1 MMATESLGQ
10 CISDD
15 DLHSPTD
22 ASDDSVEVKVHPILA
37 LSKKNKRKLGEP
49 RKVDAKVSPA
59 KRARKTHQTSLLHHH
74 HHHHNQIVPN
84 SAPSPFRPWS
94 EPPLSQHGDDQ
105 PLSLVV
111 RPSVVPTTPS
121 PALCGAK
128 PTVAPPPI
136 RKRIVNSKFSVESL
150 IGEQQPQ
157 IPKPPALQTPT
168 KSTPKSPRRTPN
180 VETGRESVASSSGM
194 QRNYKNMTRERRI
207 EANARERT
215 RVHTISAAFDTL
227 RQTIPSYSN
236 SQKLSKLSI
245 LRIACSYI
253 VALSRVAGDDYS
265 AGQTA
270 PSVPEC
276 VDKVTKT
283 IHAEGKVRKKKDD

>member
-1 MMATESLGQ
+1 MMATEISVLGQ
-10 CISDD
+10 HACISDD

-37 LSKKNKRKLGEP
+37 LSKKNKRKLVEP
-49 RKVDAKVSPA
+49 RKVANEGKA
-59 KRARKTHQTSLLHHH
+59 AIKRVRKCEKPLT
-74 HHHHNQIVPN
+74 VA
-84 SAPSPFRPWS
+84 SAAHSPFRPWS
-94 EPPLSQHGDDQ
+94 EPTCQQAAADEQ
-105 PLSLVV
+105 PLALVV
-111 RPSVVPTTPS
+111 RPQTMVVSSPT
-121 PALCGAK
+121 LCGAQ

-136 RKRIVNSKFSVESL
+136 RKRLANSKFSVESL
-150 IGEQQPQ
+150 LGAQAAAAAAAAEAEKPQPAASKS
-157 IPKPPALQTPT
+157 PAAKRNSATPPA
-168 KSTPKSPRRTPN
+168 
-180 VETGRESVASSSGM
+180 

-227 RQTIPSYSN
+227 RQSIPSYSN

-253 VALSRVAGDDYS
+253 VTLSRVAGDDYS
-265 AGQTA
+265 AGASQ
-270 PSVPEC
+270 PSVEEC

>member
-1 MMATESLGQ
+1 MMASELLGGQ

-49 RKVDAKVSPA
+49 RKVDAKASSV
-59 KRARKTHQTSLLHHH
+59 KRARKTLQTALLHHH
-74 HHHHNQIVPN
+74 HHQIVP
-84 SAPSPFRPWS
+84 SAAPSPFRPWS
-94 EPPLSQHGDDQ
+94 EPPLSQNCDEQ

-111 RPSVVPTTPS
+111 RPAAVPTPS
-121 PALCGAK
+121 PTLCGAK

-136 RKRIVNSKFSVESL
+136 RKRIASSKFSVESL
-150 IGEQQPQ
+150 IGDQQPPVFEQ
-157 IPKPPALQTPT
+157 PAAPG
-168 KSTPKSPRRTPN
+168 KSTSPAKKRVQPCS
-180 VETGRESVASSSGM
+180 EPDAVASGSGL

-227 RQTIPSYSN
+227 RTTIPSYSN

-253 VALSRVAGDDYS
+253 VALSRVTGDDYS
-265 AGQTA
+265 EGQTA
-270 PSVPEC
+270 PQLSEC
-276 VDKVTKT
+276 VEKVTKT
-283 IHAEGKVRKKKDD
+283 LHAEGKVRKKKDE

>member
-1 MMATESLGQ
+1 MMASEHLGQ

-49 RKVDAKVSPA
+49 RKVDAKASSV
-59 KRARKTHQTSLLHHH
+59 KRARKTLQTALLHHH
-74 HHHHNQIVPN
+74 HHHQIVPTA
-84 SAPSPFRPWS
+84 APSPFRPWS
-94 EPPLSQHGDDQ
+94 EPPLSQNGDEQ
-105 PLSLVV
+105 PLSLVM
-111 RPSVVPTTPS
+111 RPAAVPTPS

-136 RKRIVNSKFSVESL
+136 RKRIASSKFSVESL
-150 IGEQQPQ
+150 IGDQPPVFEQ
-157 IPKPPALQTPT
+157 PAAPGKCSPA
-168 KSTPKSPRRTPN
+168 KSGKRVQQAEPDDA
-180 VETGRESVASSSGM
+180 VASGSGL

-227 RQTIPSYSN
+227 RTTIPSYSN

-253 VALSRVAGDDYS
+253 VALSRVTGDDYS
-265 AGQTA
+265 EGQTA
-270 PSVPEC
+270 PQLSEC
-276 VDKVTKT
+276 VEKVTKT
-283 IHAEGKVRKKKDD
+283 LHAEGKVRKKKDE

>member
-1 MMATESLGQ
+1 MMATEISVLGQ
-10 CISDD
+10 HASVCVSDD

-37 LSKKNKRKLGEP
+37 LSKKNKRKLAEP
-49 RKVDAKVSPA
+49 RKVANEGKSPPT
-59 KRARKTHQTSLLHHH
+59 KRARKLH
-74 HHHHNQIVPN
+74 NTTDLIRQAVPV
-84 SAPSPFRPWS
+84 STPSPFRPWS
-94 EPPLSQHGDDQ
+94 EPPSSHHSDDQ

-111 RPSVVPTTPS
+111 RPSAAPVTLS

-136 RKRIVNSKFSVESL
+136 RKRLANNKFSVESL
-150 IGEQQPQ
+150 IGEQPPPQLQQQPT
-157 IPKPPALQTPT
+157 PPASA
-168 KSTPKSPRRTPN
+168 KSSKSRSSNATVATPN
-180 VETGRESVASSSGM
+180 V

-253 VALSRVAGDDYS
+253 VALSRVAGEDYS
-265 AGQTA
+265 EGATA
-270 PSVPEC
+270 PSVPDC
-276 VDKVTKT
+276 VEKVTKT
-283 IHAEGKVRKKKDD
+283 IHAEGKVRKKKDE

>member
-1 MMATESLGQ
+1 MMASELLGQ

-49 RKVDAKVSPA
+49 RKVDAKASSV
-59 KRARKTHQTSLLHHH
+59 KRARKTLQTALLHHH
-74 HHHHNQIVPN
+74 HHQIVPTA
-84 SAPSPFRPWS
+84 APSPFRPWS
-94 EPPLSQHGDDQ
+94 EPPSSQNGDEQ

-111 RPSVVPTTPS
+111 RPSVVPTPS
-121 PALCGAK
+121 PTLCGAK

-136 RKRIVNSKFSVESL
+136 RKRIASSKFSVESL
-150 IGEQQPQ
+150 IGDQ
-157 IPKPPALQTPT
+157 PPASKPLSAPG
-168 KSTPKSPRRTPN
+168 KSSPAKNAKRAQAVPDA
-180 VETGRESVASSSGM
+180 VASGSGL

-253 VALSRVAGDDYS
+253 VALSRVSGDDYS
-265 AGQTA
+265 EGQTA
-270 PSVPEC
+270 PPVLEC
-276 VDKVTKT
+276 VEKVTNT
-283 IHAEGKVRKKKDD
+283 LQAEGKVRKKKDE